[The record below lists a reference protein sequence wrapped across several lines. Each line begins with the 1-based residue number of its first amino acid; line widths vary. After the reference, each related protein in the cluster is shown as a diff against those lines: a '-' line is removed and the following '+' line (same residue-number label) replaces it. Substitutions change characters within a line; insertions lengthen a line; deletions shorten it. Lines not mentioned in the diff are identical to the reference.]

1 MSFVGNFLKTPT
13 AKSLSAFFVCFRPF
27 RLVRLLLM
35 NFKELSENL
44 SLAGYEFYRRGWVM
58 GTSGN
63 FSAKISDKPLR
74 LCITSS
80 GNDKGAL
87 DETHFL
93 EIDDNS
99 DVLQGFGKPSAETMI
114 HLTIYRMRKKVGSIL
129 HTHSVW
135 GTILSDVF
143 YEDGAIEIEGY
154 EMLKGLAGVKTHE
167 HKELVPIVENSQD
180 YIALSHVIDNVLREN
195 PKCHGI
201 YLRRHGLYTW
211 GEDVTEARRHIEIF
225 EFLFEVLGRQL
236 K

>member
-1 MSFVGNFLKTPT
+1 MF
-13 AKSLSAFFVCFRPF
+13 ARISA
-27 RLVRLLLM
+27 RLQEM
-35 NFKELSENL
+35 NFQEICEQL
-44 SLAGYEFYRRGWVM
+44 SLAGYEFYRRGWVL

-63 FSAKISDKPLR
+63 FSAKISDRPLR
-74 LCITSS
+74 ISITAS
-80 GNDKGAL
+80 GNDKGSL

-99 DVLQGFGKPSAETMI
+99 DVLQGFGRPSAETLL
-114 HLTIYRMRKKVGSIL
+114 HLTIYRMKKNTGAIL

-135 GTILSDVF
+135 GTILSDRF

-154 EMLKGLAGVKTHE
+154 EMLKGLSGVKTHE
-167 HKELVPIVENSQD
+167 YKEVVPIVENSQD

-211 GEDVTEARRHIEIF
+211 GENVMEARRHIEIF
-225 EFLFEVLGRQL
+225 EFLFEVLGRSL
-236 K
+236 GK